1 MPSSS
6 WGGRAMGI
14 VTAISC
20 INAAIFLVGLVKTS
34 VNTLSHGSS
43 GPNIDKSATKRLIRS
58 TTSLRKLGM
67 ADETP
72 FTSMIL
78 DRTKALRINIMKKNK
93 KQHQSNDVDDP
104 MSGDY
109 RRLDKGVCAIAPP
122 VVPIQPV
129 QPTYTTS
136 YPGSGDTQLYQLIE
150 AMTGLVTGDDHRS
163 NGHKNTVTINT
174 HYPCPEGVAMRDV
187 NVPRTVLLIRNPLD
201 AISSYHSF
209 MHLINAAGAV
219 APGDSPTYVSQQP
232 PVEAWLDWRDNF
244 FEGQLQ
250 LWVKHLEYWMELY
263 PTSFNRLIISY
274 ENLQDEESG
283 PDETAR
289 LAEFLSRSDGV
300 ADSLRPPDDL
310 PCLWR
315 TVFSKKTDSEH
326 RPQAMEETIQRRRL
340 QEKESLDPF
349 IWDPAST
356 QNTPSD
362 GEFVPPAEP
371 VKDIIDPNTPQ
382 NLSDF
387 TVNETN
393 AEYADAT
400 QVEASNVATTA
411 AIPELIAESAP
422 QPPRYDPP
430 FTPSQFRDIALVL
443 SQLLEKYSNERGL
456 TPIIVGYMDDVQR
469 RVQEQLGGLEGS
481 QQFLNVGSQETQLV
495 DGRHYVGSSTPQQQL
510 P

>member
-1 MPSSS
+1 M
-6 WGGRAMGI
+6 
-14 VTAISC
+14 
-20 INAAIFLVGLVKTS
+20 
-34 VNTLSHGSS
+34 
-43 GPNIDKSATKRLIRS
+43 
-58 TTSLRKLGM
+58 
-67 ADETP
+67 
-72 FTSMIL
+72 
-78 DRTKALRINIMKKNK
+78 MKKSK
-93 KQHQSNDVDDP
+93 KQHLSNDEDDP
-104 MSGDY
+104 LSGDY
-109 RRLDKGVCAIAPP
+109 RRLDKGVCAVAPP
-122 VVPIQPV
+122 VVPAQPV
-129 QPTYTTS
+129 QPTYTSS

-174 HYPCPEGVAMRDV
+174 HYPCPEGVAMRDI

-209 MHLINAAGAV
+209 MHLLNAAGAV

-250 LWVKHLEYWMELY
+250 LWVKHLEYWMDLY
-263 PTSFNRLIISY
+263 PTSFNRLILSY
-274 ENLQDEESG
+274 EKLRDEGNG

-315 TVFSKKTDSEH
+315 TIFSKETELEH
-326 RPQAMEETIQRRRL
+326 RPQAMEETLQRRRL

-349 IWDPAST
+349 IWEPA
-356 QNTPSD
+356 NTPNPPSD
-362 GEFVPPAEP
+362 GEIAPPAEP
-371 VKDIIDPNTPQ
+371 VPDVDPSAEQ
-382 NLSDF
+382 NPSDF
-387 TVNETN
+387 IVNETN
-393 AEYADAT
+393 GEDANDALEESSIT
-400 QVEASNVATTA
+400 PTTVAT
-411 AIPELIAESAP
+411 PLIISESAP

-443 SQLLEKYSNERGL
+443 SQLLEKYSNERSL

-469 RVQEQLGGLEGS
+469 RVQEQL
-481 QQFLNVGSQETQLV
+481 QFLDVGSQETQLV
-495 DGRHYVGSSTPQQQL
+495 DGRHFVGSLTPQQQL

>member
-1 MPSSS
+1 
-6 WGGRAMGI
+6 MGV

-20 INAAIFLVGLVKTS
+20 INAAIFLIGLVKTS
-34 VNTLSHGSS
+34 VNALSHVSS
-43 GPNIDKSATKRLIRS
+43 RPNMDKPASKRLERS
-58 TTSLRKLGM
+58 TSLRRLGL

-78 DRTKALRINIMKKNK
+78 DRTKALGLNMMIKSK
-93 KQHQSNDVDDP
+93 KQHLSNDGDD
-104 MSGDY
+104 SSSSDY
-109 RRLDKGVCAIAPP
+109 RRLDKGVCSIASP
-122 VVPIQPV
+122 VVPTQPV
-129 QPTYTTS
+129 QPTYTSS

-174 HYPCPEGVAMRDV
+174 HYPCPEGEAMRDV

-209 MHLINAAGAV
+209 MYLMNAAGAV
-219 APGDSPTYVSQQP
+219 APGDSPTYVSQQS

-250 LWVKHLEYWMELY
+250 LWVKHLEYWMEFY
-263 PTSFNRLIISY
+263 PTNFNRLILSY
-274 ENLQDEESG
+274 ENLRDEETG
-283 PDETAR
+283 PAETAR

-315 TVFSKKTDSEH
+315 TIFSKETDQEH
-326 RPQAMEETIQRRRL
+326 RPQAMEETMLRRRL

-349 IWDPAST
+349 IWEPA
-356 QNTPSD
+356 NTPTPPSE
-362 GEFVPPAEP
+362 GEIVPPAEP
-371 VKDIIDPNTPQ
+371 VPDIDPSAQQ

-387 TVNETN
+387 IANETN
-393 AEYADAT
+393 AEVMNAVLGESDIA
-400 QVEASNVATTA
+400 QTTA
-411 AIPELIAESAP
+411 ATPQLIAESAP

-430 FTPSQFRDIALVL
+430 LTPSQFRNIALVL
-443 SQLLEKYSNERGL
+443 SQLLEKYSNERSL
-456 TPIIVGYMDDVQR
+456 APIIVRYMDDVQR

-495 DGRHYVGSSTPQQQL
+495 DGRHFVGSLTPQQQL

>member
-1 MPSSS
+1 M
-6 WGGRAMGI
+6 AV

-20 INAAIFLVGLVKTS
+20 MNAAIFLIGLIKSS
-34 VNTLSHGSS
+34 VNNLSHGLSA
-43 GPNIDKSATKRLIRS
+43 PNMDKIATKRLVRS
-58 TTSLRKLGM
+58 TTSLRKLGS

-72 FTSMIL
+72 FTNMIL
-78 DRTKALRINIMKKNK
+78 DRTKALRINMMKKSK
-93 KQHQSNDVDDP
+93 KQHQSSDGDDP
-104 MSGDY
+104 LSGDY
-109 RRLDKGVCAIAPP
+109 RRLDKGVCAIAQP
-122 VVPIQPV
+122 VVPTQPV
-129 QPTYTTS
+129 QPTYTSS

-187 NVPRTVLLIRNPLD
+187 NVPRTVLLVRNPLD

-209 MHLINAAGAV
+209 MSLMNAAGAV

-274 ENLQDEESG
+274 EKLQDEETG

-315 TVFSKKTDSEH
+315 TIFSKETKIED

-349 IWDPAST
+349 IWDPAYT
-356 QNTPSD
+356 PNPPSD
-362 GEFVPPAEP
+362 GEIAPPADSVP
-371 VKDIIDPNTPQ
+371 DIDPSTQENP
-382 NLSDF
+382 SDVI
-387 TVNETN
+387 VNETN
-393 AEYADAT
+393 AEDANGALEESNIT
-400 QVEASNVATTA
+400 PTTVETPV
-411 AIPELIAESAP
+411 LIAESAP

-443 SQLLEKYSNERGL
+443 SQLLEKYSNERSL
-456 TPIIVGYMDDVQR
+456 APIIVGYMDDVQR
-469 RVQEQLGGLEGS
+469 RVQEQLGGLKGS
-481 QQFLNVGSQETQLV
+481 QQFLDVGSQETQLV
-495 DGRHYVGSSTPQQQL
+495 DGRHFVGSLTPQQQL